1 MTWKKQYLAR
11 KTPSDNFLSDILDR
25 YSLKRYEEKFGSI
38 DTAVTSGFS
47 WPYSINW
54 IDNLVGFE
62 HYNQKN
68 KLINIISHKEK
79 CLLSSTF

>member
-1 MTWKKQYLAR
+1 MRSGTNSSSNQKLRFHMTWKKQYLAR

-47 WPYSINW
+47 
-54 IDNLVGFE
+54 
-62 HYNQKN
+62 
-68 KLINIISHKEK
+68 
-79 CLLSSTF
+79 

>member
-47 WPYSINW
+47 
-54 IDNLVGFE
+54 
-62 HYNQKN
+62 
-68 KLINIISHKEK
+68 
-79 CLLSSTF
+79 